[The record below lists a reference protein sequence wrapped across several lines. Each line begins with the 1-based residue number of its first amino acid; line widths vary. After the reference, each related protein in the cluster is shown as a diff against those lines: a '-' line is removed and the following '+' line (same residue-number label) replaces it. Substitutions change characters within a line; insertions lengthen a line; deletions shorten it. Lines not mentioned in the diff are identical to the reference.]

1 MEKATI
7 KRVSHENVGNK
18 SSALIWLTLVTWL
31 SVSILNWYFFSIA
44 VFQVIE
50 PTIII
55 TLKLVYLPWTM
66 FWLWGIH
73 NFWHQTFSCLRRS
86 QPLPLHKSPASD
98 EVVILYTTCDDFEP
112 FACRSCLEQTYAAV
126 RLIICDDSTTAH
138 SRLQIDAFASQY
150 GSRVTVT
157 RRPDRYGFKAG
168 NINYVLTK
176 FVHEEFVV
184 LCDADEVL
192 PPTFVADLIPY
203 LQEESLVFVQA
214 RHQVRNPAAT
224 RFSSLLGHVTN
235 IFFDYSLPL
244 RNRFGFVSCFGHG
257 VMFRRSLCLEIG
269 GFPLMASEDL
279 AFASRALA
287 AGYRGLYVEQITA
300 EEAFPASYTAL
311 LKKYRRVVEGTIEY
325 FHDEFPRLIKSR
337 KATWTEKADLLL
349 TYSACYVG
357 MVGMLNLI
365 GGLIIICVNHVA
377 GYSRLEMWLL
387 IVYLIGPFTPV
398 VPMIVCIPRSPVQ
411 YVRMFFSAAIAYAS
425 LLPMLALRG
434 TAQILSR
441 HPTVFEPTGKI
452 GRQRQRF
459 HEHFLTQATGICI
472 LCIALGFRS
481 PAIIPAAGLGL
492 MFILG
497 PVLCLSE
504 RSHGLGALARNSGFI
519 PFAVMGLLL
528 FWWD

>member
-1 MEKATI
+1 MKT
-7 KRVSHENVGNK
+7 VGNK

-31 SVSILNWYFFSIA
+31 GVSIWSWHFFSRSVSQ
-44 VFQVIE
+44 VFE

-55 TLKLVYLPWTM
+55 MLKLVYLPWTI

-73 NFWHQTFSCLRRS
+73 NFWHQTFSCFKRT
-86 QPLPLHKSPASD
+86 QQLPSHKSAADPA
-98 EVVILYTTCDDFEP
+98 VVILYTTCDDFEP
-112 FACRSCLEQTYAAV
+112 LACHSCLEQTYAAV

-138 SRLQIDAFASQY
+138 SRLQVDAFAAKY
-150 GSRVTVT
+150 GSCVRVT
-157 RRPDRYGFKAG
+157 RRPNRYGFKAG
-168 NINYVLTK
+168 NINYVLTN

-192 PPTFVADLIPY
+192 PATFVADLIPH
-203 LQEESLVFVQA
+203 LQEDSLAFVQA

-224 RFSSLLGHVTN
+224 HFSSLLGQVTN

-287 AGYRGLYVEQITA
+287 AGYRGVYVEHITA

-325 FHDEFPRLIKSR
+325 FHDEFPRLVKSR
-337 KATWTEKADLLL
+337 NATWTEKADLLL

-357 MVGMLNLI
+357 MVGMLNLV
-365 GGLIIICVNHVA
+365 GGLILICVNHAA
-377 GYSRLEMWLL
+377 GYSQLEMWLL
-387 IVYLIGPFTPV
+387 LVYLIGPFTPV
-398 VPMIVCIPRSPVQ
+398 VPMIVCIPRRPVQ
-411 YVRMFFSAAIAYAS
+411 YVRLFLSAAIAYAS

-434 TAQILSR
+434 TAQTIAR

-459 HEHFLTQATGICI
+459 HEHFFTLATGICI
-472 LCIALGFRS
+472 LCIAFGVRS
-481 PAIIPAAGLGL
+481 PAIIPAAVLGL

-504 RSHGLGALARNSGFI
+504 RSYGLGALARNSGFI
-519 PFAVMGLLL
+519 PFALMGLLL